1 MKKLLFFCMCFFV
14 FQLQAKDYNVRD
26 FAIEGNRTT
35 LNTRS
40 IQAAI
45 DYIATEGG
53 GRLVFGPGNYL
64 TGSIYL
70 KSGVTLHLEAGATI
84 LGSTN
89 PFDFAVDSNI
99 PMSWKSLIYAVKQKN
114 IGITGQ
120 GTINGQGFTNAN
132 NTLSMVHRGLIE
144 DELKYDRIREWKRP
158 QNIYFFDCQHIKIEG
173 ITLKDPA
180 SWNQTYDQCDQL
192 IVENITVD
200 SKAYWNNDGIDIVD
214 CTNVVIR
221 NSYFDAAD
229 DAICL
234 KSHSAEKI
242 CENILIENCTA
253 RSSASG
259 LKFGTV
265 SRGGFRNVT
274 VKNLTVFDTYRS
286 AITFAS
292 VDGGL
297 IDNILVDGVRSLNT
311 GNVIYLRIGDRWGG
325 KDKKPSMKN
334 ITIRNLYAEVP
345 ATKPDKGY
353 NYEGPIED
361 LPRNIS
367 PASIIGLP
375 DYKIQNVLLENIEI
389 VYPGGSDKHY
399 AYRGISDAELD
410 AIPEM
415 PEAYPEFS
423 QFKELPAWGF
433 YLRHADQVSFKN
445 VKFRAMDSDY
455 RPAIVADKIS
465 NSSFQNVTV
474 DEPQSVNKQQIYK
487 YKSPNTDVK

>member
-1 MKKLLFFCMCFFV
+1 MKKFLLFFLCLWI
-14 FQLQAKDYNVRD
+14 FQVQAKDYDVRA
-26 FAIEGNRTT
+26 FAIEGDRTT

-40 IQAAI
+40 IQSAI
-45 DYIATEGG
+45 DYVSQQGG
-53 GRLVFGPGNYL
+53 GRLVFGPGQYL

-89 PFDFAVDSNI
+89 PFDFPVDSQI
-99 PMSWKSLIYAVKQKN
+99 PMSWKSLIYAVKQEH

-132 NTLSMVHRGLIE
+132 NTLNMVHRGLIE

-158 QNIYFFDCQHIKIEG
+158 QNIYFFDCKHIHIEG

-192 IVENITVD
+192 LVENIKVD
-200 SKAYWNNDGIDIVD
+200 SKSYWNNDGIDIID
-214 CTNVVIR
+214 CTNVIVR
-221 NSYFDAAD
+221 NSHFDAAD
-229 DAICL
+229 DAICF
-234 KSHSAEKI
+234 KSHDATKI
-242 CENILIENCTA
+242 CDNILVENCTA

-265 SRGGFRNVT
+265 SRGGFRNIT
-274 VKNLTVFDTYRS
+274 VKNLTVYDTYRS
-286 AITFAS
+286 AITFAA

-297 IDNILVDGVRSLNT
+297 IENIVVDGVRSLNT
-311 GNVIYLRIGDRWGG
+311 GNVIYLRIGDRWS

-334 ITIRNLYAEVP
+334 VTIRNLYAEVP

-367 PASIIGLP
+367 PASIVGLP
-375 DYKIQNVLLENIEI
+375 QYKIQNVLLENIEI
-389 VYPGGSDKHY
+389 VYPGGSDAHY
-399 AYRGISDAELD
+399 AYRGTTAADLD

-433 YLRHADQVSFKN
+433 YLRHADQVTFKN
-445 VKFRAMDSDY
+445 VTFRAKNKDY
-455 RPAIVADKIS
+455 RPAVVADKIS
-465 NSSFQNVTV
+465 NSNFEKVCIE
-474 DEPQSVNKQQIYK
+474 EPDSNNKQQIII
-487 YKSPNTDVK
+487 YKSPNTAVK